1 MNRFRSPLRSTIILH
16 IRNPARCNPNEPLMS
31 NFPPTIKDQIR
42 AIQDDPALPEL
53 TPETYLNRELS
64 WIDFNERVLAQA
76 QDERIPLLER
86 IKFLA
91 IVSSNTDEFFMVR
104 VGAVRQKA
112 LIGLPSKRPDGLS
125 PTDLLAAIHQ
135 RISALITQQRDLLG
149 DLLHRLA
156 QAGVLIA
163 DVRSLHTLH
172 REALRS
178 YFSDQIYPILTP
190 LAVDHARPFPFIS
203 SLSLNLAIV
212 LKRDGASDDDTEFV
226 RVKIPDTLPRLI
238 SANDVLLAYED
249 EVLRQSLNEFG
260 PAAELSRDTFVFIED
275 LIANNLDLLFPGMK
289 VIAQSPF
296 RLTRDADIDF
306 EHEQEDKGSDISELI
321 AESVKGRRF
330 GTVVRLTIPHDA
342 AAPIVDT
349 LVQQLRLEAGGVYR
363 INGALGAASLMQLTS
378 VDRPD
383 LKYPLYVPRHP
394 IDPEENIFDAIAR
407 RDLLVHHPYDSFAP
421 VESFFKTAA
430 RDPDV
435 LAIKAT
441 LYRVGRN
448 SPIVQSLMEAR
459 ENDKQVSVLVELKAR
474 FDEENNLE
482 WARAMEDAGVHVT
495 YGVEELPVKTHAKV
509 ALVVRREGDALR
521 RYVHLGTGNYNSGTA
536 RLYTDIGMFTANRE
550 IGNDASRLFNRLT
563 GYAPGTNYRRL
574 LVAPEYLLVGILRL
588 IDQEIAAAKAGKPAR
603 LAFKMNQLEE
613 DLVIRKLY
621 QASQAGVQVD
631 LVVRGL
637 CCLRPGVPG
646 LSENI
651 RVRSIVGRYLEHSRI
666 YYFQNAPVKERMYM
680 GSADIMRRNL
690 YNRVEVVFPVMDTRL
705 QEQALRIFE
714 TSMADNTQGWAL
726 NAEGKF
732 ERLQPAEGE
741 PAVNSQDVFME
752 DSFGLDLPR

>member
-1 MNRFRSPLRSTIILH
+1 
-16 IRNPARCNPNEPLMS
+16 MS
-31 NFPPTIKDQIR
+31 NFPPAIKEQIR
-42 AIQDDPALPEL
+42 AIKDDPALPEL
-53 TPETYLNRELS
+53 TADTYLNRELS

-76 QDERIPLLER
+76 KDERIPLLER

-104 VGAVRQKA
+104 VGSVRQKA
-112 LIGLPSKRPDGLS
+112 LIGLPSNRPDGLA
-125 PTDLLAAIHQ
+125 PADLLAAIHQ
-135 RISALITQQRDLLG
+135 RISALIAQQRALLADLLT
-149 DLLHRLA
+149 RLA

-163 DVRSLHTLH
+163 EVRDLHMLF

-178 YFSDQIYPILTP
+178 YFSNQIYPILTP

-203 SLSLNLAIV
+203 SLSLNLAVV
-212 LKRDGASDDDTEFV
+212 LQRDGTAIEEAQFV

-238 SANDVLLAYED
+238 SVGDVLRAYED
-249 EVLRQSLNEFG
+249 DLLRQSVEAYGN
-260 PAAELSRDTFVFIED
+260 PDPVARDTFVFIED

-289 VIAQSPF
+289 VLVQSPF

-306 EHEQEDKGSDISELI
+306 EHEQEDRGSDISELI
-321 AESVKGRRF
+321 AESIKERRF
-330 GTVVRLTIPHDA
+330 GTVVRLTVPLDA
-342 AAPIVDT
+342 APAIVDT
-349 LVQQLRLEAGGVYR
+349 LVQQLRLEAGGVYH
-363 INGALGAASLMQLTS
+363 INGALGAASLMQLTG
-378 VDRPD
+378 VDRAD

-394 IDPEENIFDAIAR
+394 IDPEENIFEAIAR
-407 RDLLVHHPYDSFAP
+407 RDLLIHHPYDSFAP
-421 VESFFKTAA
+421 VEAFFKTAA

-448 SPIVQSLMEAR
+448 SPIVQALMEAR

-495 YGVEELPVKTHAKV
+495 YGVEELPVKTHAKI
-509 ALVVRREGDALR
+509 ALVVRREGDGLR

-536 RLYTDIGMFTANRE
+536 RLYTDIGMFTANHE
-550 IGNDASRLFNRLT
+550 IGTDASRLFNRLT
-563 GYAPGTNYRRL
+563 GYAPGTNYNRL
-574 LVAPEYLLVGILRL
+574 LVAPEFLLLGLLRL
-588 IDQEIAAAKAGKPAR
+588 IDHEIAAARAGKHAR

-613 DLVIRKLY
+613 DLIIRKLY
-621 QASQAGVQVD
+621 EASQAGVQVD

-666 YYFQNAPVKERMYM
+666 YYFHNAPVKERMYM

-690 YNRVEVVFPVMDTRL
+690 YNRVEVVFPVMDARL
-705 QEQALRIFE
+705 QKQVLRIFE
-714 TSMADNTQGWAL
+714 TSLADNTQSWAL
-726 NAEGKF
+726 GPEGTY
-732 ERLQPAEGE
+732 EPLQPAEGE
-741 PAVNSQDVFME
+741 PAINSQELFME
-752 DSFGLDLPR
+752 DSFGLELPR

>member
-1 MNRFRSPLRSTIILH
+1 
-16 IRNPARCNPNEPLMS
+16 MS
-31 NFPPTIKDQIR
+31 NFPPAIKEQIR
-42 AIQDDPALPEL
+42 AFRSNPALPEL
-53 TPETYLNRELS
+53 APENYLNRELS

-76 QDERIPLLER
+76 MDERIPLLER

-112 LIGLPSKRPDGLS
+112 LIGLPSNRPDGIA
-125 PTDLLAAIHQ
+125 PADLLAGIHQ
-135 RISALITQQRDLLG
+135 RISGLILQQRTLLSE
-149 DLLHRLA
+149 LLTRLA
-156 QAGVLIA
+156 QEGVVIS
-163 DVRSLHTLH
+163 DVRNLHLIY

-203 SLSLNLAIV
+203 NLSLNLAVI
-212 LKRDGASDDDTEFV
+212 LKREGGPDEEPPFV

-238 SANDVLLAYED
+238 NVSDVLRAYHD
-249 EVLRQSLNEFG
+249 EELHE
-260 PAAELSRDTFVFIED
+260 AAQAHGEPPLLDRDTFVFIED

-289 VIAQSPF
+289 VVTQTPF
-296 RLTRDADIDF
+296 RITRDADIDY
-306 EHEQEDKGSDISELI
+306 EHEQEDRGSDISELI
-321 AESVKGRRF
+321 AESVKERRF
-330 GTVVRLTIPHDA
+330 GTVVRLTVPQDA
-342 AAPIVDT
+342 PEHIVRT
-349 LVQQLRLEAGGVYR
+349 LVDQLGLEPEAVYP

-383 LKYPLYVPRHP
+383 LKYPLYVPRHTV
-394 IDPEENIFDAIAR
+394 DPEENIFDAISR
-407 RDLLVHHPYDSFAP
+407 RDILVHHPYDSFAP

-430 RDPDV
+430 RDPGV
-435 LAIKAT
+435 LAIKTT

-495 YGVEELPVKTHAKV
+495 YGVEELPVKTHAKI
-509 ALVVRREGDALR
+509 ALVVRREGETLR
-521 RYVHLGTGNYNSGTA
+521 GYVHLGTGNYNSGTA
-536 RLYTDIGMFTANRE
+536 RLYTDIGLFTANRE
-550 IGNDASRLFNRLT
+550 IANDASRLFNRLT

-574 LVAPEYLLVGILRL
+574 LVAPEFLLAGILRL
-588 IDQEIAAAKAGKPAR
+588 IDLEIAAARAGKPAR

-621 QASQAGVQVD
+621 EASQAGVKVD

-637 CCLRPGVPG
+637 CCLVPGIPG

-651 RVRSIVGRYLEHSRI
+651 RVHSIVGRYLEHSRI
-666 YYFQNAPVKERMYM
+666 YYFHNAPARERLYL

-690 YNRVEVVFPVMDTRL
+690 YNRVEVVFPVLDPRL
-705 QEQALRIFE
+705 QQQALRIFE
-714 TSMADNTQGWAL
+714 TAMADNYNGWEL
-726 NAEGKF
+726 GSDGHYT
-732 ERLQPAEGE
+732 RLQPADSE
-741 PAVNSQDVFME
+741 PVIHSQDLFME
-752 DSFGLDLPR
+752 DSFGLELPV

>member
-1 MNRFRSPLRSTIILH
+1 
-16 IRNPARCNPNEPLMS
+16 MS
-31 NFPPTIKDQIR
+31 NFPPAIKEQLQT
-42 AIQDDPALPEL
+42 IQDDPALQPL
-53 TPETYLNRELS
+53 TAETYLNRELS

-76 QDERIPLLER
+76 RDENVPLLER

-112 LIGLPSKRPDGLS
+112 LIGLPSSRPDGIA
-125 PTDLLAAIHQ
+125 PVDLLAAIHQ
-135 RISALITQQRDLLG
+135 RISALIAEQRRLLIDLLG
-149 DLLHRLA
+149 RLA
-156 QAGVLIA
+156 GAGVLIPE
-163 DVRSLHTLH
+163 VRSLHMLY

-203 SLSLNLAIV
+203 SLSLNLAVV
-212 LKRDGASDDDTEFV
+212 LKRERPADEETHFV

-238 SANDVLLAYED
+238 NVSDVLRVYED
-249 EVLRQSLNEFG
+249 EGLRGSMEAYGEPPPLV
-260 PAAELSRDTFVFIED
+260 RDTFVFIED
-275 LIANNLDLLFPGMK
+275 LIANNLDLLFPGMR
-289 VIAQSPF
+289 VVVQSPF

-306 EHEQEDKGSDISELI
+306 EHEQEDRGSDISELI
-321 AESVKGRRF
+321 AESIKERRF
-330 GTVVRLTIPHDA
+330 GTVVRLTVPVDA
-342 AAPIVDT
+342 SPTIVDT
-349 LVQQLRLEAGGVYR
+349 LAQQLQLESGGVYH

-394 IDPEENIFDAIAR
+394 IDPDENIFDAISR
-407 RDLLVHHPYDSFAP
+407 RDVLIHHPYDSFAP
-421 VESFFKTAA
+421 VEAFFKTAA
-430 RDPDV
+430 RDRDV

-441 LYRVGRN
+441 LYRVGRD

-495 YGVEELPVKTHAKV
+495 YGVEELPVKTHAKI
-509 ALVVRREGDALR
+509 ALVVRRDGDTLR
-521 RYVHLGTGNYNSGTA
+521 SFVHLGTGNYNSGTA
-536 RLYTDIGMFTANRE
+536 RIYTDIGLFTANRE
-550 IGNDASRLFNRLT
+550 IGSDAAHLFNRLT

-574 LVAPEYLLVGILRL
+574 LVAPEFLLISLVRL
-588 IDQEIAAAKAGKPAR
+588 IDLEIAAARAGKPAR

-613 DLVIRKLY
+613 DLIIRKLY
-621 QASQAGVQVD
+621 EASQAGVKVD

-651 RVRSIVGRYLEHSRI
+651 RVRSIVGRYLEHSRL
-666 YYFQNAPVKERMYM
+666 YYFHNAPPKERMYM

-705 QEQALRIFE
+705 QQQALRIFE
-714 TSMADNTQGWAL
+714 TSMADNTNSWAL
-726 NAEGKF
+726 GPDGMYEHI
-732 ERLQPAEGE
+732 QPAEGQS
-741 PAVNSQDVFME
+741 AINSQDIFMG
-752 DSFGLDLPR
+752 DSFGLELPR

>member
-1 MNRFRSPLRSTIILH
+1 
-16 IRNPARCNPNEPLMS
+16 MS
-31 NFPPTIKDQIR
+31 NFPSAIR
-42 AIQDDPALPEL
+42 EQLQAMQDDPALQPL

-76 QDERIPLLER
+76 RDEHVPLLER

-112 LIGLPSKRPDGLS
+112 LIGLPASRPDGIA
-125 PTDLLAAIHQ
+125 PADLLAAIHQ
-135 RISALITQQRDLLG
+135 RVSTLITEQRRLLIDLLG
-149 DLLHRLA
+149 RLA
-156 QAGVLIA
+156 EVGVLIPE
-163 DVRSLHTLH
+163 VRSLHMLY

-203 SLSLNLAIV
+203 SLSLNLAVV
-212 LKRDGASDDDTEFV
+212 LKRERPADDETHFV

-238 SANDVLLAYED
+238 SVSDVLRAYED
-249 EVLRQSLNEFG
+249 EELRRSM
-260 PAAELSRDTFVFIED
+260 AAYGEPPPLARDTFVFIED

-289 VIAQSPF
+289 VVVQSPF

-306 EHEQEDKGSDISELI
+306 EHEQEDRGSDISELI
-321 AESVKGRRF
+321 AESIKERRF
-330 GTVVRLTIPHDA
+330 GTVVRLTVPIDA
-342 AAPIVDT
+342 SPVIVDT
-349 LVQQLRLEAGGVYR
+349 LVQQLRLESGGVYH
-363 INGALGAASLMQLTS
+363 INGALGAASLMQLTG

-394 IDPEENIFDAIAR
+394 IDPDENIFDAILR
-407 RDLLVHHPYDSFAP
+407 RDLLIHHPYDSFAP
-421 VESFFKTAA
+421 VEAFFKTAA
-430 RDPDV
+430 RDRDV

-441 LYRVGRN
+441 LYRVGRD
-448 SPIVQSLMEAR
+448 SPIVQALMEAR

-495 YGVEELPVKTHAKV
+495 YGVEELPVKTHAKI
-509 ALVVRREGDALR
+509 ALVVRREGDTLR
-521 RYVHLGTGNYNSGTA
+521 SFVHLGTGNYNSGTA
-536 RLYTDIGMFTANRE
+536 RIYTDIGLFTANRE
-550 IGNDASRLFNRLT
+550 IGSDAAHLFNRLT

-574 LVAPEYLLVGILRL
+574 LVAPEFLLINLVRL
-588 IDQEIAAAKAGKPAR
+588 IDLEIAAARAGNPAR

-621 QASQAGVQVD
+621 EASQAGVKVD

-651 RVRSIVGRYLEHSRI
+651 RVRSIVGRYLEHSRL
-666 YYFQNAPVKERMYM
+666 YYFHNAPPKERMYM

-690 YNRVEVVFPVMDTRL
+690 YNRVEVVFPVMDPRL
-705 QEQALRIFE
+705 QQQALRIFE
-714 TSMADNTQGWAL
+714 TSMADNTHSWAL
-726 NAEGKF
+726 GPDGAYEH
-732 ERLQPAEGE
+732 LQPAEDE
-741 PAVNSQDVFME
+741 DVINSQDIFME
-752 DSFGLDLPR
+752 DSFGLELPR

>member
-1 MNRFRSPLRSTIILH
+1 MQADP
-16 IRNPARCNPNEPLMS
+16 PMS
-31 NFPPTIKDQIR
+31 NFPNAIHEQIR
-42 AIQDDPALPEL
+42 AIRNDPALPEL
-53 TPETYLNRELS
+53 NAENYLNRELS

-91 IVSSNTDEFFMVR
+91 IVSSNSDEFFMVR
-104 VGAVRQKA
+104 VGAVRKKA
-112 LIGLPSKRPDGLS
+112 LIGLPSNRPDGIT
-125 PTDLLAAIHQ
+125 PADLLAAIHQ
-135 RISALITQQRDLLG
+135 RISSLILQQRGLLTELLG
-149 DLLHRLA
+149 RLA
-156 QAGVLIA
+156 QSEVVIC
-163 DVRSLHTLH
+163 DVRGLHLIY

-203 SLSLNLAIV
+203 NLSLNLAV
-212 LKRDGASDDDTEFV
+212 MLRRDGAPEEVPQFV

-238 SANDVLLAYED
+238 NVT
-249 EVLRQSLNEFG
+249 EVLRSYHDEELHQSAQAYEG
-260 PAAELSRDTFVFIED
+260 PPPLARDTFVFNED

-289 VIAQSPF
+289 VVTHTPF
-296 RLTRDADIDF
+296 RITRDADIDY
-306 EHEQEDKGSDISELI
+306 EHEQEDRGNDISELI
-321 AESVKGRRF
+321 AESVKERRF
-330 GTVVRLTIPHDA
+330 GTVVRLTVPQDA
-342 AAPIVDT
+342 PERIVRT
-349 LVQQLRLEAGGVYR
+349 LADQLGLEQEAVYS
-363 INGALGAASLMQLTS
+363 INGALGAASLMQLTG

-383 LKYPLYVPRHP
+383 LKYPLYVPRHTV
-394 IDPEENIFDAIAR
+394 DPDENIFDAIAR
-407 RDLLVHHPYDSFAP
+407 RDILVHHPYDSFAP

-430 RDPDV
+430 RDPGV

-482 WARAMEDAGVHVT
+482 WAHAMEDAGVHVT
-495 YGVEELPVKTHAKV
+495 YGVEELPVKTHAKI
-509 ALVVRREGDALR
+509 ALVVRREGESLK

-536 RLYTDIGMFTANRE
+536 RLYTDIGLFTANRE
-550 IGNDASRLFNRLT
+550 IANDASRLFNRLT
-563 GYAPGTNYRRL
+563 GYAPGTSYRRL
-574 LVAPEYLLVGILRL
+574 LVAPEYLLVGFLRL
-588 IDQEIAAAKAGKPAR
+588 IDLEIAAARAGKPAR

-621 QASQAGVQVD
+621 EASQAGVQVD

-637 CCLRPGVPG
+637 CCLIPGLPG

-651 RVRSIVGRYLEHSRI
+651 RVHSIVGRYLEHSRI
-666 YYFQNAPVKERMYM
+666 YYFHNAPAKERLYL

-690 YNRVEVVFPVMDTRL
+690 YNRVEVVFPVLDARL
-705 QEQALRIFE
+705 QEQVMRIFD
-714 TSMADNTQGWAL
+714 TAMADNYNGWEL
-726 NAEGKF
+726 GSNGQYT
-732 ERLQPAEGE
+732 RLQAAEGE
-741 PAVNSQDVFME
+741 PVIHSQDLFME
-752 DSFGLDLPR
+752 DSFGLEPLT

>member
-1 MNRFRSPLRSTIILH
+1 
-16 IRNPARCNPNEPLMS
+16 MS
-31 NFPPTIKDQIR
+31 NFPP
-42 AIQDDPALPEL
+42 AIQEQIEAIRDEPSLPALSHDS
-53 TPETYLNRELS
+53 YINRELS

-76 QDERIPLLER
+76 ADERVPLLER
-86 IKFLA
+86 LKFLA

-112 LIGLPSKRPDGLS
+112 LIGLPASRPDGLA
-125 PTDLLAAIHQ
+125 PADLLAAIHQ
-135 RISALITQQRDLLG
+135 RTSALIAQQRNLLAE
-149 DLLHRLA
+149 LLCSLNE
-156 QAGVLIA
+156 AGVLIPE
-163 DVRSLHTLH
+163 VRSLHMLY
-172 REALRS
+172 REALRA

-203 SLSLNLAIV
+203 NLSLNLAVV
-212 LKRDGASDDDTEFV
+212 LRRDRAVDEETQFV

-238 SANDVLLAYED
+238 SVSDVLRAYED
-249 EVLRQSLNEFG
+249 EDLRRSIEAYG
-260 PAAELSRDTFVFIED
+260 DPPPLSRDTFVFIED
-275 LIANNLDLLFPGMK
+275 LIAHNLDLLFPGMR
-289 VIAQSPF
+289 VVVQSPF

-306 EHEQEDKGSDISELI
+306 EHEQEDRGSDISELI

-330 GTVVRLTIPHDA
+330 GTVVRLTVPQDA
-342 AAPIVDT
+342 SPTIVDT
-349 LVQQLRLEAGGVYR
+349 LVQQLRLESGGVYH

-383 LKYPLYVPRHP
+383 LKYPLYVPRHA
-394 IDPEENIFDAIAR
+394 IDPDENIFEAISR

-421 VESFFKTAA
+421 VEAFFKTAA

-459 ENDKQVSVLVELKAR
+459 ANDKQVSVLVELKAR

-495 YGVEELPVKTHAKV
+495 YGVEELPVKTHAKI
-509 ALVVRREGDALR
+509 ALVVRREGDTLR
-521 RYVHLGTGNYNSGTA
+521 SFVHLGTGNYNSGTA
-536 RLYTDIGMFTANRE
+536 RIYTDIGLFTANRE
-550 IGNDASRLFNRLT
+550 IAGDAVRLFNRLT
-563 GYAPGTNYRRL
+563 GYAPGTNYQRL
-574 LVAPEYLLVGILRL
+574 LVAPEFLLIGLLRL
-588 IDQEIAAAKAGKPAR
+588 IDQEIAAARAGKPAR

-621 QASQAGVQVD
+621 EASQAGVQVD
-631 LVVRGL
+631 LIVRGL

-651 RVRSIVGRYLEHSRI
+651 RVRSIVGRYLEHSRL
-666 YYFQNAPVKERMYM
+666 YYFHNAPPKERMYM

-690 YNRVEVVFPVMDTRL
+690 YNRVEVVFPVMDNRL
-705 QEQALRIFE
+705 QQQALRIFE
-714 TSMADNTQGWAL
+714 TSMADNTQSWVLGP
-726 NAEGKF
+726 EGRY
-732 ERLQPAEGE
+732 ERVQPADGE
-741 PAVNSQDVFME
+741 TLINSQDVFMD
-752 DSFGLDLPR
+752 DSFGLPLPRARR